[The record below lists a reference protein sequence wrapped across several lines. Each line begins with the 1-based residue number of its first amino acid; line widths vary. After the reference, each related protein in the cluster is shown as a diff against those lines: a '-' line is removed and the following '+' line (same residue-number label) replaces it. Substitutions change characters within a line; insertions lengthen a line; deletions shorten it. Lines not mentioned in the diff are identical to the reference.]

1 MGWQRR
7 ASTGIGADN
16 SMGRIRSR
24 GQSDIE
30 KEAFVRTRLSEDD
43 HSYETYNDEDPS
55 VASSRNTSSSYKP
68 MLINNAYTSKR
79 SSSPSYLGR
88 MPRSIMRWLCLGVA
102 ATLLIFVFSL
112 VQLSWNADK
121 EVKVAIEQ
129 QKITPKP
136 PPWESF
142 PFLKRYYG
150 GIRALVPAASN
161 IPEYPA
167 NDDELPNDSFNIA
180 DEVKDEEEAKRE
192 EERQENQ
199 ENTKAKRAVPAS
211 IKFNPYPNYTSPEYV
226 AKYGQKVDC
235 FLDTKNTIS
244 IPSVRVYEGIPRGFP
259 DAVMGSAELLG
270 LRSDI
275 CYDRFGRL
283 GPYGLGY
290 SINRGGSGAKQEGE
304 REGADLVW
312 EEVPE
317 VDWRKVQWADAQQR
331 CVAANQHRFKEL
343 PESRPERLRSM
354 QIGAKAKRDEHLE
367 FAKSSGST
375 EPSEFEEPSELAAPS
390 EFASVAEEK
399 AASPKN
405 GTEKLPRTAVV
416 IRTWS
421 DYPYT
426 IEDVMYIRSIISE
439 LTMLTGG
446 EYVVHFLIQVKSD
459 DIPIWA
465 DDETYD
471 RVLRDSLPE
480 EFHGM
485 GTLWSERQMLL
496 MYGGLEETWMRDLPV
511 HGVYRSTFM
520 PMQYFAHRHP
530 EYDFFWNWEMDIRS
544 THHWYHLFDSVSR
557 WAKAQPRKLLWER
570 NGRFYVPS
578 EHGSWEDFSQMVR
591 IQTEHG
597 TNSANNLWS
606 SLNRAAAEHEGSQQG
621 QGQDSGGGGGG
632 GSGSG
637 SGRGSPVAVGGG
649 MKQQGDKP
657 IWGPER
663 PLDDPNVAFED
674 DPKPPTSFDKD
685 KYVWGVGEEAD
696 LIVFNPLFDPEGTTW
711 LLRDDT
717 TGYNITR
724 GRPPR
729 RTAIITA
736 SRLSKR
742 LLSVM
747 HRETAFNKHTMFSE
761 MWPASCALHHG
772 LKAVYAP
779 HPEYIDRKWPTNYLQ
794 AVFNGGRNGA
804 TGGARTSVFGDR
816 EHNFRGTT
824 WYYNAGFP
832 EVLWHRWLGMKIHN
846 DGGEQDELAGEGRMC
861 LPGMLLHPVKKV
873 DLVQEGRRD
882 D

>member
-1 MGWQRR
+1 MGWQRSSSSGLHTTSSAAR
-7 ASTGIGADN
+7 V
-16 SMGRIRSR
+16 RSR
-24 GQSDIE
+24 GESDVE
-30 KEAFVRTRLSEDD
+30 KEGFVRSRSSDDEDNRAIFDEDD
-43 HSYETYNDEDPS
+43 EEQDQDPS
-55 VASSRNTSSSYKP
+55 AASSRNTSSSHRP
-68 MLINNAYTSKR
+68 MLVNNAYTSNR

-102 ATLLIFVFSL
+102 ATLLIFIFSL
-112 VQLSWNADK
+112 VRLSWNADK

-129 QKITPKP
+129 AKVAPKP
-136 PPWESF
+136 PPWENF
-142 PFLKRYYG
+142 PFLQRYYG
-150 GIRALVPAASN
+150 GIRSLVPAKSN
-161 IPEYPA
+161 DPEYPR
-167 NDDELPNDSFNIA
+167 NDDEVPIESINIA
-180 DEVKDEEEAKRE
+180 EEVKEEEE
-192 EERQENQ
+192 EKKEQEK
-199 ENTKAKRAVPAS
+199 ENTRTKRDIQAS
-211 IKFNPYPNYTSPEYV
+211 IKFDPYPNYTSSEYV

-235 FLDTKNTIS
+235 YLDEKNTVS
-244 IPSVRVYEGIPRGFP
+244 VPRVRVYEGIPRGFP
-259 DAVMGSAELLG
+259 DNVMGSAEMLG
-270 LRSDI
+270 LRTDI

-290 SINRGGSGAKQEGE
+290 SINRGGSGAQQEGE

-312 EEVPE
+312 EESPE
-317 VDWRKVQWADAQQR
+317 VDWRKVQWADIQQR

-343 PESRPERLRSM
+343 PEPRIEKFRAM
-354 QIGAKAKRDEHLE
+354 QVGRMTKRDNDDEPE
-367 FAKSSGST
+367 FAAMPNKAPETAKGS
-375 EPSEFEEPSELAAPS
+375 
-390 EFASVAEEK
+390 EK
-399 AASPKN
+399 PKV
-405 GTEKLPRTAVV
+405 GSEKLPRTAVV
-416 IRTWS
+416 IRTWW

-426 IEDVMYIRSIISE
+426 VEDKIYLRSLMSE
-439 LTMLTGG
+439 LTMLSGG

-459 DIPIWA
+459 DVPIWS
-465 DDETYD
+465 DDETYE
-471 RVLRDSLPE
+471 RVLRESLPE
-480 EFHGM
+480 EFRGM

-496 MYGGLEETWMRDLPV
+496 MYGGLQETWVRDLPV

-520 PMQYFAHRHP
+520 PMQYFAHQHP
-530 EYDFFWNWEMDIRS
+530 EYDYFWNWEMDIRS
-544 THHWYHLFDSVSR
+544 THHWYHFFDRVSK

-570 NGRFYVPS
+570 NSRFYIPS

-591 IQTEHG
+591 IQTDQG

-606 SLNRAAAEHEGSQQG
+606 SLNGAARNKN
-621 QGQDSGGGGGG
+621 QDSSSS
-632 GSGSG
+632 SGSA
-637 SGRGSPVAVGGG
+637 SVTGG
-649 MKQQGDKP
+649 MKQQGDRP

-663 PLDDPNVAFED
+663 PLDDDIVFEG
-674 DPKPPTSFDKD
+674 DPTPPTSFDKD
-685 KYVWGVGEEAD
+685 KYSWGVGEDAD

-736 SRLSKR
+736 SRLSRR
-742 LLSVM
+742 LLDTM
-747 HRETAFNKHTMFSE
+747 HRETALKKHTMFSE

-846 DGGEQDELAGEGRMC
+846 DGGEQAELAGDGRMC
-861 LPGMLLHPVKKV
+861 LPGMLLHPIKRVE
-873 DLVQEGRRD
+873 LVQEGRRAD
-882 D
+882 QS